1 MTDQKQNPEALELRG
16 KPRGVTRLNKKALM
30 IAAGGAALVIF
41 GAMSIALKPPRAVG
55 GAEAK
60 ELYNVD
66 TKPTAEGFEAL
77 PKSYADVKPEILQPG
92 GPTKGSASSRT

>member
-1 MTDQKQNPEALELRG
+1 MSTKKQNPDELQLRG
-16 KPRGVTRLNKKALM
+16 RPRRVTRLNKKALM

-55 GAEAK
+55 GAQAK

-66 TKPTAEGFEAL
+66 TKPTAEGLDAL
-77 PKSYADVKPEILQPG
+77 PKSYADVKPQL
-92 GPTKGSASSRT
+92 GPTAG